1 MTKGNKKR
9 ITRRDA
15 LKTAGVAVGAAV
27 VGTMGFPAIVRSKEA
42 KRFLKPIVAG
52 LNGRMG
58 DPTVMSVS
66 EIPRILREKYDVEL
80 EIQIHPSSTLGT
92 DLSQLEAVQTGFI
105 DISSNATPQ
114 FSRFDGSFNFVD
126 LPYIITDW
134 DMGNR
139 LFKSDLWK
147 QQAKKFEANVPVKV
161 LPPVG
166 AGGYRLLWNN
176 IRPLK
181 SPADAQGLKIRSTG
195 SLLYIEMLKNWG
207 TNPTP
212 VPWTETYTALQQNV
226 VDGFHVQPIW
236 TFKFSMY
243 EVLKFAVEVNA
254 AFSVQ
259 FQVMN
264 INTWNAMG
272 EEIQKAFM
280 LAAQDAADAANAEDQ
295 KLETFFK
302 GELRGKGM
310 EIYTPSAA
318 EMAKWRAGGEKVWN
332 GAGASVDRSV
342 VDAAVALRAS

>member
-1 MTKGNKKR
+1 MTKGNKKG

-52 LNGRMG
+52 LNGRTG
-58 DPTVMSVS
+58 DPTVMSIS

-139 LFKSDLWK
+139 LFKSDLWQ

-166 AGGYRLLWNN
+166 AGGFRLLWNN
-176 IRPLK
+176 VRPLK

-195 SLLYIEMLKNWG
+195 SLLYIEMLRNWG

-272 EEIQKAFM
+272 EDIQKAFM
-280 LAAQDAADAANAEDQ
+280 LAAQDAADAANVEDQ
-295 KLETFFK
+295 KLEKFFK
-302 GELRGKGM
+302 GELLGKGM

-318 EMAKWRAGGEKVWN
+318 EMAQWRAGGEKVWG
-332 GAGASVDRSV
+332 GAGAGIDRSV
-342 VDAAVALRAS
+342 IDSAVALRT